1 MVCCPV
7 YRSPLEAS
15 SGSLGVSFLCFCF
28 FPFLTVVFLSF
39 PMYDNIIQVQA
50 SYYII
55 VLDNN
60 LPGARVHDIQRQVKS
75 GGGFPRNYF
84 SLEKVVLADVGGTWG
99 FLTYR
104 YCTTVCTSMHEVPL
118 DEWSE
123 WSSSRAQIQ
132 YRERCGK
139 W

>member
-99 FLTYR
+99 FLTYQ
-104 YCTTVCTSMHEVPL
+104 YCTTVCMHEVPL
-118 DEWSE
+118 DE
-123 WSSSRAQIQ
+123 
-132 YRERCGK
+132 
-139 W
+139 